1 MNLNDKVE
9 TYGVDA
15 LHFFHKIHKHEA
27 FLSYCICANSEYKAS
42 AFLPEHHYFCD
53 HIKPITDLMFI
64 LECARQAETYIV
76 HKYERQSVDTKFILT
91 GWSCEFSES
100 FAPVVDLQGQYITL
114 KITTDN
120 TRRVRDKLLSQ
131 EYKINVVLND
141 MYIAMIHM
149 SVKYMTSEAYHKIR
163 NEINNEITTREQLF
177 FDQTLNVPPK
187 YVFRKAGEN
196 VVIRMPK
203 FKGDKVTSILTVNM
217 NNTAYFD
224 HVQDHYP
231 AMILMEA
238 GKQNCQLWISRFS
251 SEKTPVLS
259 AMKSKFFLYAEFDKE
274 VQIIAV
280 KVPCKQENKIMFNVL
295 LKQGGVNIAEMAY
308 SFKMFDM

>member
-1 MNLNDKVE
+1 MNLRDRDG
-9 TYGVDA
+9 TYGVEP
-15 LHFFHKIHKHEA
+15 LRFFHKIHKNEV
-27 FLSYCICANSEYKAS
+27 FLSYCACFNSEYKAR
-42 AFLPEHHYFCD
+42 AFLPEHHYYCD

-76 HKYERQSVDTKFILT
+76 HKYENQLVDTKFILT
-91 GWSCEFSES
+91 EWSCEFSEN
-100 FAPVVDLQGQYITL
+100 FAPIVDLQGKDITL

-141 MYIAMIHM
+141 MYIAMVQM

-163 NEINNEITTREQLF
+163 SEINSKITNRKKLI
-177 FDQTLNVPPK
+177 FDQTLNVSPQD
-187 YVFRKAGEN
+187 VFRKAGEN
-196 VVIRMPK
+196 VVVRMPE
-203 FKGDKVTSILTVNM
+203 FKGDKVTSVLTVNI

-238 GKQNCQLWISRFS
+238 GKQNCQLWFS
-251 SEKTPVLS
+251 KFNQGKTPVLS
-259 AMKSKFFLYAEFDKE
+259 AMKSKFFHYAEFDKE

-280 KVPCKQENKIMFNVL
+280 KIPCKQENKIMFNVI
-295 LKQGGVNIAEMAY
+295 LKQGGVGIAEMAY
-308 SFKMFDM
+308 SFKMFDV